1 MSVNKVIL
9 VGRLGAEPESRA
21 FPNGGSICNLRIAT
35 SESWKDRQ
43 TGERQER
50 TEWHRVVLR
59 NKLGEIAQQYLHKGS
74 QVYIEGRIQTRK
86 WQNQQGQDQYTT
98 EIVGNEMTMLDS
110 RGGGGNQGGGSNYN
124 AGGGDT
130 SFDQRPQQQS
140 GGYNAPQ
147 PASSSAGP
155 DYGGGGDD
163 YYDDDIPF

>member
-9 VGRLGAEPESRA
+9 VGRLGVEPESRA

-74 QVYIEGRIQTRK
+74 QVYIEGRLQTRK

-110 RGGGGNQGGGSNYN
+110 RPADQSNPSSQQASQARDRQFSNNQPAPTQDNQGGGY
-124 AGGGDT
+124 
-130 SFDQRPQQQS
+130 
-140 GGYNAPQ
+140 
-147 PASSSAGP
+147 
-155 DYGGGGDD
+155 D
-163 YYDDDIPF
+163 YYDDDIPFAPVPSQHVI

>member
-9 VGRLGAEPESRA
+9 VGRLGAEPESRV

-35 SESWKDRQ
+35 SESWKDKQ

-50 TEWHRVVLR
+50 TEWHRCVLR

-74 QVYIEGRIQTRK
+74 QVYIEGKIQTRK

-110 RGGGGNQGGGSNYN
+110 RGDS
-124 AGGGDT
+124 
-130 SFDQRPQQQS
+130 SE
-140 GGYNAPQ
+140 PQ
-147 PASSSAGP
+147 PASQSQPAGQSQPANQPQPAASSAGP
-155 DYGGGGDD
+155 DYSGG
-163 YYDDDIPF
+163 YYGDDIPF

>member
-21 FPNGGSICNLRIAT
+21 FPNGGSICNLRVAT
-35 SESWKDRQ
+35 SHTWKDRQ
-43 TGERQER
+43 TGERKEA

-74 QVYIEGRIQTRK
+74 QVYIEGRLQTRK
-86 WQNQQGQDQYTT
+86 WQNQAGEDQYTT

-110 RGGGGNQGGGSNYN
+110 RGNNGS
-124 AGGGDT
+124 D
-130 SFDQRPQQQS
+130 QQS
-140 GGYNAPQ
+140 GGYQSQ
-147 PASSSAGP
+147 PASQSTGVDS
-155 DYGGGGDD
+155 GGGDAD

>member
-9 VGRLGAEPESRA
+9 VGRLGVDPESRA

-35 SESWKDRQ
+35 SETWRDKQ

-59 NKLGEIAQQYLHKGS
+59 NKLGEIAQQYLRKGS

-110 RGGGGNQGGGSNYN
+110 KGGS
-124 AGGGDT
+124 GGGD
-130 SFDQRPQQQS
+130 SSYDQGQSRPQQQNTQQN
-140 GGYNAPQ
+140 NAQ
-147 PASSSAGP
+147 PASASAGP
-155 DYGGGGDD
+155 DYAGGDAD

>member
-9 VGRLGAEPESRA
+9 VGRLGVDPESRA

-35 SESWKDRQ
+35 SESWRDKQ
-43 TGERQER
+43 SGERQER

-59 NKLGEIAQQYLHKGS
+59 NKLGEIAQQYLRKGS

-110 RGGGGNQGGGSNYN
+110 KGAGGGGSNDNQQYSQN
-124 AGGGDT
+124 
-130 SFDQRPQQQS
+130 RPQAAAKSNS
-140 GGYNAPQ
+140 GNPQ
-147 PASSSAGP
+147 PASASAGP
-155 DYGGGGDD
+155 DYGSGGEAD

>member
-59 NKLGEIAQQYLHKGS
+59 NRLGEIAQQYLHKGS

-86 WQNQQGQDQYTT
+86 WQDQNGQDRYST

-110 RGGGGNQGGGSNYN
+110 RGSS
-124 AGGGDT
+124 GGDT
-130 SFDQRPQQQS
+130 SFDQAPRQQS
-140 GGYNAPQ
+140 GGYNNAPQ
-147 PASSSAGP
+147 PASQQAGP
-155 DYGGGGDD
+155 DYGGGDAD

>member
-9 VGRLGAEPESRA
+9 VGRLGVDPESRS

-35 SESWKDRQ
+35 SESWRDKQ

-59 NKLGEIAQQYLHKGS
+59 NKLGEIAQQYLRKGS

-110 RGGGGNQGGGSNYN
+110 KGAGGGSSNNQEY
-124 AGGGDT
+124 T
-130 SFDQRPQQQS
+130 QSRPQQPAASSS
-140 GGYNAPQ
+140 GNPQ
-147 PASSSAGP
+147 PASASAGP
-155 DYGGGGDD
+155 DYGSTAGGNAD

>member
-9 VGRLGAEPESRA
+9 VGRLGTDPESRA

-35 SESWKDRQ
+35 SESWRDKQ

-59 NKLGEIAQQYLHKGS
+59 NKLGEIAQQYLRKGS

-86 WQNQQGQDQYTT
+86 WQDQNGQDRYST

-110 RGGGGNQGGGSNYN
+110 KGGS
-124 AGGGDT
+124 GGGD
-130 SFDQRPQQQS
+130 SSYDQNRPQQPAAK
-140 GGYNAPQ
+140 GNYANPQ
-147 PASSSAGP
+147 PASASAGP
-155 DYGGGGDD
+155 DYGSGGDAD

>member
-21 FPNGGSICNLRIAT
+21 FPSGGSICNLRIAT

-59 NKLGEIAQQYLHKGS
+59 NRLGEIAQQYLHKGS

-98 EIVGNEMTMLDS
+98 EIVGENMTMLDS
-110 RGGGGNQGGGSNYN
+110 RGGASG
-124 AGGGDT
+124 GGGDT

-155 DYGGGGDD
+155 DYGGGDSD